1 MRLFIVS
8 SLCLCLF
15 AVSHTVARA
24 QDDLQESKG
33 AFVTY
38 VSGREVGRESYFFAP
53 EPDGTLRSEA
63 ETAPA
68 GTDYRQKIVTVATRT
83 KPLSLTAET
92 GGARVFSAEFGGG
105 TVKLRTAGQ
114 PDRDVAT
121 KASVVL
127 ENLLWHQFHFL
138 FAQYDRARGGKQS
151 FIFFLPSAARDFDL
165 AVERV
170 DSPAY
175 DLKRGRVET
184 EHYRMTVSTGL
195 VMESWVGAGRVPLLF
210 YAGSQHLKGV
220 RVGYEEL
227 EQVALGAANA
237 AAKAAEYKPPSYAV
251 PSSFTEKEVTVGAGT
266 EWALPGTLSMPVGKA
281 PFPAVVLVHGSGPND
296 RDETMLASKPFRD
309 LAWGLASQGIAVLRY
324 DKRTRVHTAKTVK
337 IKRFTVK
344 EETVD
349 DALAAVALL
358 RSTPG
363 VDAKRI
369 FVLGH
374 SLGAT
379 LAPRVG
385 AADPRVRGLVIMAGL
400 THALEDTTVRQYEY
414 LLSLDGKLDEDE
426 KKFIEQ
432 ARRDAAR
439 VKQLTAADV
448 DSTELLQ
455 NIPAAY
461 WLDLR
466 GYDPVAL
473 AAKLKMPLL
482 VLQGERDYNVTMED
496 FRDWQKL
503 SGGKNVTL
511 KSYPKL
517 DHHFEEGEG
526 KSSDADYAVPRNIP
540 RYVIDDIAA
549 WIKRW

>member
-1 MRLFIVS
+1 MRLFAASVF
-8 SLCLCLF
+8 CLCLL
-15 AVSHTVARA
+15 AVSHAVARA

-33 AFVTY
+33 AFVTFI
-38 VSGREVGRESYFFAP
+38 SGREVGRESYTFAP
-53 EPDGTLRSEA
+53 QPDGTLRSEA

-68 GTDYRQKIVTVATRT
+68 GSDYKQKIVTVATRA
-83 KPLSLTAET
+83 KPLSLTAEV
-92 GGARVFSAEFGGG
+92 GGARVFSAEFADG
-105 TVKLRTAGQ
+105 TVKMRTAGQ

-121 KASVVL
+121 KASVIL

-151 FIFFLPSAARDFDL
+151 FTFFLPSGARDFDL
-165 AVERV
+165 VLERL

-184 EHYRMTVSTGL
+184 DHYRMTVSTGL
-195 VMESWVGAGRVPLLF
+195 VIESWVGAGRVPLLF
-210 YAGSQHLKGV
+210 YVGAQQIKGV

-227 EQVALGAANA
+227 EQVALGAAI
-237 AAKAAEYKPPSYAV
+237 KAAEYKPPSYAV
-251 PSSFTEKEVTVGAGT
+251 PSAFTERDVTVGAGT

-296 RDETMLASKPFRD
+296 RDESYLASKPFRD
-309 LAWGLASQGIAVLRY
+309 LAWGLASQGVAVLRY
-324 DKRTRVHTAKTVK
+324 DKRTKVHPAQTVK
-337 IKRFTVK
+337 LKRFTVK
-344 EETVD
+344 DETID
-349 DALAAVALL
+349 DAVAAVALM
-358 RSTPG
+358 RATPG
-363 VDAKRI
+363 VDAKRV

-374 SLGAT
+374 SLGGM

-400 THALEDTTVRQYEY
+400 THTLEDTLVRQYEY
-414 LLSLDGKLDEDE
+414 LLSLDGKLDDDE
-426 KKFIEQ
+426 KKLIEQ
-432 ARRDAAR
+432 TKRDRDR
-439 VKQLTAADV
+439 VKQLTAADL
-448 DSTELLQ
+448 DSTEMLQ
-455 NIPAAY
+455 HAPASY

-473 AAKLKMPLL
+473 AGKLKMPLL

-503 SGGKNVTL
+503 SGAKGVAF
-511 KSYPKL
+511 KSYAKL

-526 KSSDADYAVPRNIP
+526 KARDADYAVPRNIP
-540 RYVIDDIAA
+540 KYVIDDIAA
-549 WIKRW
+549 FIKSH

>member
-1 MRLFIVS
+1 MRLSIAPA
-8 SLCLCLF
+8 LCLCLL

-33 AFVTY
+33 AFVTF
-38 VSGREVGRESYFFAP
+38 VSGREVGRESYTFAP
-53 EPDGTLRSEA
+53 QPDGTLRSEA

-68 GTDYRQKIVTVATRT
+68 GPDFRQKIITVATRT
-83 KPLSLTAET
+83 KPLSLAAEV
-92 GGARVFSAEFGGG
+92 GGARIFSAEFGDG

-138 FAQYDRARGGKQS
+138 FAQYDRAKGGKQS
-151 FIFFLPSAARDFDL
+151 FTFFLPSGARDFD
-165 AVERV
+165 AVLERL
-170 DSPAY
+170 DSPAF

-184 EHYRMTVSTGL
+184 EHYRLTVSTGL
-195 VMESWVGAGRVPLLF
+195 VIESWVVAGRVPVLF
-210 YAGSQHLKGV
+210 YAGAQQLKGV

-227 EQVALGAANA
+227 EQLALGAAT
-237 AAKAAEYKPPSYAV
+237 KAAEYKPPPYAV
-251 PSSFTEKEVTVGAGT
+251 PSAFRESDVTVGAGT
-266 EWALPGTLSMPVGKA
+266 EWALPGTLSMPAGKA

-296 RDETMLASKPFRD
+296 RDESHLASKPFRD
-309 LAWGLASQGIAVLRY
+309 LAWGLASQGVAVLRY
-324 DKRTRVHTAKTVK
+324 DKRTKVHPAKTVRV
-337 IKRFTVK
+337 KRFTVK
-344 EETVD
+344 DETID

-358 RSTPG
+358 RATPG

-385 AADPRVRGLVIMAGL
+385 AADPRIRGLIIMAGL
-400 THALEDTTVRQYEY
+400 THTLEDTMVRQYEY
-414 LLSLDGKLDEDE
+414 LLSLDGRVDADERQL
-426 KKFIEQ
+426 IE
-432 ARRDAAR
+432 RTKRDRDR
-439 VKQLTAADV
+439 VKQLSAADI
-448 DSTELLQ
+448 DSAEALLGV
-455 NIPAAY
+455 PASY

-473 AAKLKMPLL
+473 AGTLKMPLL

-503 SGGKNVTL
+503 SGRKNVTL
-511 KSYPKL
+511 KSYAKL

-526 KSSDADYAVPRNIP
+526 KATDADYAVPRNIP

-549 WIKRW
+549 FVKSH